1 MDAWTP
7 QCRDPLRHP
16 PGQSGRMACSRRPDH
31 LFTMPIQVFTMP
43 IWLFT
48 MERSERPRWSD
59 PAVNDEPI
67 RVFTM
72 VRNPHQA
79 LLLERLGL
87 ELPHRLRIPLRISEM

>member
-48 MERSERPRWSD
+48 I
-59 PAVNDEPI
+59 PI
-67 RVFTM
+67 PVFTM
-72 VRNPHQA
+72 VRSSCS
-79 LLLERLGL
+79 R
-87 ELPHRLRIPLRISEM
+87 